1 MFLLL
6 GEGCGC
12 GDGPLHLNGET
23 WGAKNSVHAADQA
36 DLQAEPSFGT
46 RHALQTAVVRVR
58 PYLSEYELAEG
69 DPRRGIAKS
78 LSCACSS
85 GAAPITPGSAPCR
98 RALLSRAT
106 HMRSGLATKRC
117 SFGAKCQAHAPS
129 AKPKPGCARRRE
141 KRRRMPDA
149 PRERLGVGAAR
160 RELGAGAPPVWAV
173 NSRARF

>member
-85 GAAPITPGSAPCR
+85 GAAPITPGSAPCW

-117 SFGAKCQAHAPS
+117 WFGAKPVRRTRLARSASPAARDAARNGGECQMRLASVWAS
-129 AKPKPGCARRRE
+129 
-141 KRRRMPDA
+141 A
-149 PRERLGVGAAR
+149 PR
-160 RELGAGAPPVWAV
+160 AGSSAPVPPVWAV